1 MLVLRES
8 VRAWGTP
15 EFQEVL
21 KREIEGLDASQL
33 PLQQGLT
40 TGSYALDEG
49 LRVIVIGV
57 RERLADVQVRA
68 GIFYTSLIAG
78 CSCADDPTPV
88 EPQNE
93 YGEVQIDIDTET
105 GEAVIALADP
115 EGPDPWVLNG

>member
-49 LRVIVIGV
+49 RRVIVIGV
-57 RERLADVQVRA
+57 RERLADVRVRA

-93 YGEVQIDIDTET
+93 YCEVQIDIDTET